1 MLAAHTQVIKFKDE
15 RTFLGKACN
24 VRGNYLTINNQLI
37 SLVFVCIIVLC
48 GSQLCFMCIYIRD
61 TTPQCICDLVYHFFY
76 EYITSMNE
84 NPVITSNAAC
94 TTNIY
99 MIFVCDIQ
107 YVATR

>member
-15 RTFLGKACN
+15 RTFLGKAC
-24 VRGNYLTINNQLI
+24 QLI